1 MTARRGAFVGSA
13 LVILGLTQMV
23 ADLAKLP
30 AVRGL
35 AAATLA
41 SPAPNVFSA
50 VRGLETYSTR
60 FFLEWNDRAGG
71 PHNVE
76 ITRTVVERLRGPYN
90 RRNVFGAAL
99 AYGPVL
105 AATPQTRPLLDA
117 ILRSGLCG
125 NRPLMREL
133 GLDAGDDASRVRVR
147 FEPLPGTTMGDLP
160 RVIEAPCP

>member
-1 MTARRGAFVGSA
+1 MTARRDVVVGSA
-13 LVILGLTQMV
+13 LVFLGLTQMV
-23 ADLAKLP
+23 ADLTGLP

-41 SPAPNVFSA
+41 SPAPRVFSA

-60 FFLEWNDRAGG
+60 FFLEWDHRTGR
-71 PHNVE
+71 PHRVE
-76 ITRTVVERLRGPYN
+76 ITREIAARLRGPYT

-105 AATPQTRPLLDA
+105 ATTPQTKPLLDA

-125 NRPLMREL
+125 GRPLLHEL
-133 GLDAGDDASRVRVR
+133 GLDPGDDPRRVRVR